1 MILLDNIVV
10 VDFGGQ
16 YCHLISR
23 RVRDLG
29 VYSEIVPYTAPLS
42 QIRALNPK
50 GIILSGGPASVYED
64 GAPTIS
70 QEFVNYCIE
79 NKVPILGLCYG
90 HQLLAQVL
98 HGKVTPKK
106 NKEFGKTNLSVIKA
120 EGILRGLQPSEV
132 VWMSHGDQVEALPEG
147 FEVYAK
153 TPTCPIA
160 AYGNPNLQVY
170 GAQFHPEVRHTLAGN
185 QILGNF
191 LFYICQCEKT
201 WEIKSLI
208 PNLIKNIQDQVG
220 PEGQV
225 ILGLSGGVD
234 SSVAAVLLHRAIGDR
249 LHSIFVN
256 NGLLR
261 KGEAKQVQETFR
273 ERFGFKNFHYIDAE
287 DLFLTRLAGI
297 VDPEQKRKI
306 IGYSF
311 IEVFEEKARE
321 LGEQSPNIC
330 FLAQGT
336 IFPDRVE
343 TAATSKS
350 SSKIKSHHNVTLPDR
365 MKLELVEPLRD
376 FYKDEV
382 RHLGR
387 ELGMPEE
394 LILRHP
400 FPGPGLAVRCVG
412 EVKKEYLTLLRDADA
427 IMIDEIQKA
436 GIYNDLWQAFAV
448 FLPVKTVGV
457 MGDFRTYE
465 YICALRVV
473 ESIDAMTANFAK
485 LDWNLLERISTRIIN
500 EVRGFNRVVYDIS
513 NKPPSTIE
521 FE

>member
-1 MILLDNIVV
+1 MDKIVV
-10 VDFGGQ
+10 IDFGGQ

-29 VYSEIVPYTAPLS
+29 VYSELIPYNASLD
-42 QIRALNPK
+42 QIQLLDPK
-50 GIILSGGPASVYED
+50 GIILSGGPASVYEER
-64 GAPTIS
+64 APSIS
-70 QEFVNYCIE
+70 QQFLDYCTQKKI
-79 NKVPILGLCYG
+79 PILGLCYG
-90 HQLLAQVL
+90 HQLLAHVL
-98 HGKVTPKK
+98 GGKVSPKK
-106 NKEFGKTNLSVIKA
+106 SKEFGKTNLTVINA
-120 EGILRGLQPSEV
+120 EGILRGLKPTEV
-132 VWMSHGDQVEALPEG
+132 VWMSHGDQVESLPEG
-147 FEVYAK
+147 FKIYAR

-160 AYGNPNLQVY
+160 AYGNPNSNIY

-185 QILGNF
+185 QILSNF
-191 LFYICQCEKT
+191 LFYICQCEKD
-201 WEIKSLI
+201 WEIKNLI
-208 PNLIKNIQDQVG
+208 PNLIKKIQDQVG
-220 PEGQV
+220 PDGQV

-261 KGEAKQVQETFR
+261 KGEAKQVQDTFR
-273 ERFGFKNFHYIDAE
+273 QRFGFKNFYYIDAE
-287 DLFLTRLAGI
+287 ELFLTRLGGI
-297 VDPEQKRKI
+297 IDPEQKRKI
-306 IGYSF
+306 IGFTF

-321 LGEQSPNIC
+321 LGGKFPNIH

-350 SSKIKSHHNVTLPDR
+350 ASKIKSHHNVTLPDR
-365 MKLELVEPLRD
+365 MKLALVEPLRD

-382 RHLGR
+382 RKLGR

-394 LILRHP
+394 IISRHP

-412 EVKKEYLTLLRDADA
+412 EVKKEYLELLRDADA
-427 IMIDEIQKA
+427 ILIEEIQKA

-473 ESIDAMTANFAK
+473 ESVDAMTANFAK
-485 LDWNLLERISTRIIN
+485 LDWDLLERISTRIIN
-500 EVRGFNRVVYDIS
+500 EVRGFNRVVLDIS